1 MHLTPEQ
8 KLIGRRN
15 FSRLTSRGINPD
27 QFKLETCVP
36 LKMPGGPVKGGIV
49 GVGRQGAGALLEG
62 CLKEFIDIQAICDIN
77 PVHRALASQQLVA
90 AGWKKPRE
98 YEDWQEMAQK
108 EKLEAVIVAT
118 PLWTHAEITIG
129 FLHAG
134 INVLCEKMMAY
145 DADSGQ
151 RMLEAAR
158 TNRRL
163 LEIGY
168 PRFYE
173 PLYRAVY
180 ETIIRPELLGDIHFV
195 RLHTHRNQSWRWDEK
210 PPSSGYNPSKWGYPD
225 WESLANWRMYNRYSH
240 GLVSELG
247 SHQISLAEWFLGS
260 TAKSVYGAG
269 GINCY
274 KDGRQVDD
282 HIFMTFDHPSECTVE
297 LSVIL
302 SNSHGGL
309 YEEFLGANGSLILSD
324 LEGGMFFPAE
334 PGCVIGEPAND
345 RDDAAPIKSNW
356 DIAFRTEIWNFC
368 SAVRLGTPLRCGPER
383 ALNSAIS
390 ALAGKKAV
398 ATRSRIEILR

>member
-15 FSRLTSRGINPD
+15 FSRLVMRGINSD

-49 GVGRQGAGALLEG
+49 GVGRQGSGALLDAS
-62 CLKEFIDIQAICDIN
+62 LKEFIDIEAICDIN
-77 PVHRALASQQLVA
+77 PVHRTLASQQLVT
-90 AGWKKPRE
+90 AGFKKPRE
-98 YEDWQEMAQK
+98 YEDWKEMAQK
-108 EKLEAVIVAT
+108 ENLEAVMVAT
-118 PLWTHAEITIG
+118 PLWTHSEIAIG
-129 FLHAG
+129 FLQEG

-145 DADSGQ
+145 DVASGH

-158 TNRRL
+158 TNHRL

-180 ETIIRPELLGDIHFV
+180 DTIIRPKLLGDIHFV
-195 RLHTHRNQSWRWDEK
+195 RLHTHRNQSWRSDEK
-210 PPSSGYNPSKWGYPD
+210 PPSNSYNPSRWGYPD

-247 SHQISLAEWFLGS
+247 SHQISLVEWFLGS
-260 TAKSVYGAG
+260 TAQSVYGSG

-274 KDGRQVDD
+274 RDGREVDD
-282 HIFMTFDHPSECTVE
+282 HIYMTFDHPSECTVE

-302 SNSHGGL
+302 SNSYGGQ
-309 YEEFLGANGSLILSD
+309 YEEFLGTNGSLILSD
-324 LEGGMFFPAE
+324 LDGGMFFPAE
-334 PGCVIGEPAND
+334 AGCVIGAPIND
-345 RDDAAPIKSNW
+345 RDETAPLKSNW
-356 DIAFRTEIWNFC
+356 DIAFRAEVWTFC
-368 SAVRLGTPLRCGPER
+368 SAIRQGTPLGCGPER
-383 ALNSAIS
+383 ALNSAIG
-390 ALAGKKAV
+390 ALAGKKMV
-398 ATRSRIEILR
+398 DTRSRIEILR